1 MKLFLKT
8 KSFKICLDIIPKKI
22 TTSTTVM
29 QGTLNTLLTHPL
41 AEDVAQKIAQS
52 VQMNQA
58 PAMKFPCKEVL
69 RLS

>member
-22 TTSTTVM
+22 TTSTKVM

-52 VQMNQA
+52 V
-58 PAMKFPCKEVL
+58 
-69 RLS
+69 